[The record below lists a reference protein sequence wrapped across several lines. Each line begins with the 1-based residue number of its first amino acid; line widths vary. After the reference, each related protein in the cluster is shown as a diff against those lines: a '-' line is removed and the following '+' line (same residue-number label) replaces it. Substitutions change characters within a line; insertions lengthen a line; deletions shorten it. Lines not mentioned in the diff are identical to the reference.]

1 MRFLYLSRGVGGA
14 ARAASQRGCARV
26 YRGPCPGGARD
37 ADALEVLALLVGVA
51 LVAALP
57 REEIR
62 HPPAPARAAVAW
74 RERSGARA
82 ARRTRSAMPCARR
95 ARARADALVQRDEE
109 VRARVA
115 KRERNLRGGHLLLRR
130 LLAVC
135 ARGRGPRRRREA
147 RRRARGRGWGARAR
161 ARENVRPWPCPP
173 VILLLVWARYA
184 GPEPAKS
191 PGKARPRLQRGESSP
206 RVSSSGLGCVRANVP
221 KI

>member
-62 HPPAPARAAVAW
+62 HPPAPARAAVA
-74 RERSGARA
+74 RRVRGAARAHARA
-82 ARRTRSAMPCARR
+82 APCRVLAARDR
-95 ARARADALVQRDEE
+95 ARARTHWFSGMRRCAHESRNASGICAAAISSCVACLPSAREGE
-109 VRARVA
+109 GHGGGVRRVA
-115 KRERNLRGGHLLLRR
+115 EPGDG
-130 LLAVC
+130 V
-135 ARGRGPRRRREA
+135 GE
-147 RRRARGRGWGARAR
+147 RAR
-161 ARENVRPWPCPP
+161 ARERTAVAVPSRHLAPRLGEVRG
-173 VILLLVWARYA
+173 AR
-184 GPEPAKS
+184 
-191 PGKARPRLQRGESSP
+191 ARQVAWQSKPRLQRGESSP